1 VPSTTT
7 TQQTSRSVQTEKTPS
22 FEGTGTQAHQQ
33 TGGIARRGAA
43 ATKMMSGVTQ
53 DHADGQLHLQRRRRR
68 DGGVDHEGSHSRCS
82 CALVRRATDSHSL
95 RFLHGRFAAL
105 ASIAEQAARLPFNDG
120 LLAELKLVRHG
131 PVSVSLPAIAVGY
144 VQRLLHF
151 VRRLAPVYV

>member
-1 VPSTTT
+1 
-7 TQQTSRSVQTEKTPS
+7 
-22 FEGTGTQAHQQ
+22 
-33 TGGIARRGAA
+33 
-43 ATKMMSGVTQ
+43 MSGVTQ